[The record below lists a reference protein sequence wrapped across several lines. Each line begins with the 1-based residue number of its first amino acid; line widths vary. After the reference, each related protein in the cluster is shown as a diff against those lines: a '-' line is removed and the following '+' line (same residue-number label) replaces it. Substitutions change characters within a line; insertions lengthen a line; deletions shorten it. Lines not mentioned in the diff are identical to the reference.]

1 MRVLFL
7 SVTAGEGH
15 NATARSQADYFES
28 QGHECVILNT
38 LKYISPLVAGTL
50 DKGYIAMSRMTP
62 KSLGTVYNSGL
73 KNSMRYVRAKVK
85 SVDEIYGPLSVKKLG
100 SYIKKIQPDV
110 IICTHVFSAIL
121 VSYAR
126 KKGAVDSSVPVFG
139 IVTDFT
145 IHPFWEQAMV
155 DYYVT
160 ASSALTYQAAK
171 RSIPEGKLLPFGIPI
186 HPKFTTQ
193 MSKAAARAALGL
205 KDKPTILVM
214 RGSFGFGKL
223 TRDIQ
228 LLDQMPMDVQVLVV
242 CGSNERTRK
251 KLELIK
257 YEKDIH
263 IYGFVNNIEQ
273 LMDAADIA
281 VTKPGGLTTS
291 ECLARR
297 LPMVLMSPI
306 PGVEDRNLMFF
317 LNHGL
322 ALWADEI
329 NTTVDEVCMLLLQ
342 DHALRENLI
351 KRSAEFGKPY
361 AAKDLANFILD
372 LLH

>member
-1 MRVLFL
+1 MKILFL

-15 NATARSQADYFES
+15 NSTARSQAEYFES

-50 DKGYIAMSRMTP
+50 DKGYIAMSRVTP
-62 KSLGTVYNSGL
+62 KSLATVYNSGL
-73 KNSMRYVRAKVK
+73 KNSMKIVADKAKP
-85 SVDEIYGPLSVKKLG
+85 VDEIYGPLSVKKLG
-100 SYIKKIQPDV
+100 AYIKKIRPDA

-126 KKGAVDSSVPVFG
+126 KKGAVDATIPIFG

-145 IHPFWEQAMV
+145 IHPYWEQAMV
-155 DYYVT
+155 DYYVVP
-160 ASSALTYQAAK
+160 SAELAYQAAK
-171 RSIPEGKLLPFGIPI
+171 RGIPEEKLLPFGIPI
-186 HPKFTTQ
+186 HPKF
-193 MSKAAARAALGL
+193 SERVSREEARTALSL
-205 KDKPTILVM
+205 ADKPTILVM

-228 LLDQMPMDVQVLVV
+228 LLDEMPMDAQVLVV

-251 KLELIK
+251 KLESM
-257 YEKDIH
+257 EFTKDVRIF
-263 IYGFVNNIEQ
+263 GFVNNIEQ

-281 VTKPGGLTTS
+281 ITKPGGLTTS
-291 ECLARR
+291 ECLARQ
-297 LPMVLMSPI
+297 LPMILMSPI

-322 ALWADEI
+322 ALWADDV
-329 NTTVDEVCMLLLQ
+329 NATVDEVTMMLFK
-342 DHALRENLI
+342 DKALRESLVS
-351 KRSAEFGKPY
+351 RSAAYGKPF
-361 AAKDLANFILD
+361 AAKDLANFIAD
-372 LLH
+372 LVG